1 MMNNIKPSERS
12 LSKNL
17 FNLII
22 FHYHLL
28 PGGVTD
34 VIKHSLN
41 CFSEMKDI
49 ASVTVVCGRTE
60 NTEKLKNH
68 MASLKDSG
76 TRLEIEIM
84 PELDYL
90 GNGKG
95 SSDPVQL
102 KKMLMERYSSDAS
115 VWLIHNFHLGK
126 NWAFTKALNS
136 IAEDATQRMI
146 YQIHDFPECAR
157 YANLKE
163 LKDHIDTSL
172 YPQSPTLRYCVI
184 NVRDYKIMKR
194 AGMPEGMIH
203 LLENPV
209 PAVDNPSQLPADKKR
224 IIKSLGE
231 FKGKDGRLDPEG
243 SLWLYPVRS
252 IRRKNVLEGGFLA
265 ALQDDPVNLILTLPG
280 ISAQEKNYSDLCEDA
295 FARGLIQGFWG
306 TGTLPDEAGI
316 SFQEM
321 ISSSDLIFSSSVQEG
336 FGYMYLNSLLWNKPL
351 IARSLDIMEG
361 FLPLMENYPALF
373 YTEISVPA
381 EEELKIRIRE
391 QYESRFAELHSY
403 LPHELKN
410 KLDGELNDYLDGDRL
425 EFSYLSPADQF
436 KILEKLKSP
445 LFISECKA
453 LNEGILK
460 KITKLKRTATV
471 DKEMELYNSY
481 GEESYRKNFTQ
492 ILDSFSGIK
501 APEFNNKSE
510 SDQIDKTLQYEF
522 SKLEFLRLI
531 YA

>member
-1 MMNNIKPSERS
+1 M
-12 LSKNL
+12 SKNL
-17 FNLII
+17 VNLII
-22 FHYHLL
+22 FHHHLL

-41 CFSEMKDI
+41 CFSEMKEI
-49 ASVTVVCGRTE
+49 VSVTVVCGRAE
-60 NTEKLKNH
+60 NSEKMKKH
-68 MASLKDSG
+68 MESLQDSR

-90 GNGKG
+90 GKGKG
-95 SSDPVQL
+95 SSDPEQL
-102 KKMLMERYSSDAS
+102 KRILMERYSSDTS

-126 NWAFTKALNS
+126 NWALTKALNT
-136 IAEDATQRMI
+136 IAENGSQRMI

-163 LKDHIDTSL
+163 LKDHIHKSL
-172 YPQSPTLRYCVI
+172 YPLSSTVRYCVI
-184 NVRDYKIMKR
+184 NVRDYKIMRR

-209 PAVDNPSQLPADKKR
+209 PSMDNPSKLPADKKR
-224 IIKSLGE
+224 IIKTLRE

-265 ALQDDPVNLILTLPG
+265 ALQEDPVNLILTLPG
-280 ISAQEKNYSDLCEDA
+280 ISAQEKSYSDLCENA
-295 FARGLIQGFWG
+295 FTRGLIQGFWG
-306 TGTLPDEAGI
+306 TGTLPENGDI
-316 SFQEM
+316 SYQAM

-336 FGYMYLNSLLWNKPL
+336 FGYMYLNSLLWKKPL
-351 IARSLDIMEG
+351 IARSLNIMEG
-361 FLPLMENYPALF
+361 FLPLMKNYPALF
-373 YTEISVPA
+373 YTEITVPA
-381 EEELKIRIRE
+381 ENELKKRVKE
-391 QYESRFAELHSY
+391 QYENRFAELHSY

-410 KLDGELNDYLDGDRL
+410 KLNEELNEYLDGDSL

-436 KILEKLKSP
+436 KILEKLESP
-445 LFISECKA
+445 LFTSECRA

-460 KITKLKRTATV
+460 KITTLKRTEVV

-481 GEESYRKNFTQ
+481 GEESYRKNFTK
-492 ILDSFSGIK
+492 ILDSLSGIK
-501 APEFNNKSE
+501 APEFNNSRE

-522 SKLEFLRLI
+522 SKLEFLRLL